1 MSYILPSHVRQE
13 NGPGGL
19 PVLRVTNALGHAE
32 VLLHGAHVLSF
43 KPAGAEPVLWL
54 SAHSPFAEGKAVR
67 GGVPVC
73 WPWFGPD
80 PRSMHGFARYR
91 PWKLAEAAQLADGRT
106 RVTLALTDDAATRA
120 LWPHAFR
127 LELAVTVGSTLEL
140 ALTATN
146 TGDEPWCWRG
156 ALHTYFAVAD
166 VRRAA
171 IEGLEG
177 CAFLDAPST
186 GTLCNLV
193 QEGPV
198 IFADEVNRRYA
209 DAGRTLVLADDVRR
223 LRVTK
228 AGSSTTVVWNPGAAR
243 AAAMP
248 EIGDLWPGMVCIEA
262 AVCGEG
268 RVDLLPGC
276 AATLRQT
283 IAVE

>member
-43 KPAGAEPVLWL
+43 KPAGAQPVLWL

-106 RVTLALTDDAATRA
+106 RVTLALTNDEATRA

-127 LELAVTVGSTLEL
+127 LELAVTVGATLEL

-177 CAFLDAPST
+177 CAFVDAPST
-186 GTLCNLV
+186 GPVRNLV
-193 QEGPV
+193 QDGPV
-198 IFADEVNRRYA
+198 IFAGEVDRRYA
-209 DAGRTLVLADDVRR
+209 DAGRTLVLADGERR
-223 LRVTK
+223 VRVTK